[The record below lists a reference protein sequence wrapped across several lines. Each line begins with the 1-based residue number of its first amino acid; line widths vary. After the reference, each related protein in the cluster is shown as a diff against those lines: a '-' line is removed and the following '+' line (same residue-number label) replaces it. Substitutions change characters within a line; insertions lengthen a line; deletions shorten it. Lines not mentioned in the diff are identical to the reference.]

1 MKDFKFKIAGRDY
14 TTKVEEQENG
24 ALLVTVNGKA
34 YEVELP
40 EQAHAA
46 HQTIVKAAASA
57 APSAPSAAPSAAA
70 AKGNTMSAPLPGTI
84 TKVIAQAGQKV
95 KKGDVLIVME
105 AMKMANDI
113 VAEADGTVKAVCV
126 SVGQSV
132 NQGDA
137 LIEFQ
142 ADAAPAVAPAA
153 PKAAP
158 AAPKAAPAPAA
169 PAAAKPAVGA
179 SVVSAPLPGTVTKIL
194 VQPGQA
200 VKAGETVLT
209 MEAMKMENNITAEF
223 DGKVKAILVQQGA
236 QVQSGDALIEMA

>member
-46 HQTIVKAAASA
+46 HKTIVKAAASA

-70 AKGNTMSAPLPGTI
+70 AKGNTMGAPLPGTI

-142 ADAAPAVAPAA
+142 ADAAPAPVAAPAA

-158 AAPKAAPAPAA
+158 AAPAAPAKPAA
-169 PAAAKPAVGA
+169 GA

-200 VKAGETVLT
+200 VKAGDTVLT
-209 MEAMKMENNITAEF
+209 MEAMKMENNITAET
-223 DGKVKAILVQQGA
+223 DGTVKAILVQQGA

>member
-46 HQTIVKAAASA
+46 HKTIVKAAASA

-142 ADAAPAVAPAA
+142 ADAAPAA

-169 PAAAKPAVGA
+169 PAAAKPAAGA

-209 MEAMKMENNITAEF
+209 MEAMKMENNITAET
-223 DGKVKAILVQQGA
+223 DGTVKAILVQQGA

>member
-40 EQAHAA
+40 DQAHAA
-46 HQTIVKAAASA
+46 HKSIIKAASSA
-57 APSAPSAAPSAAA
+57 ALASPSAAPYAAA

-105 AMKMANDI
+105 AMKLANDI

-142 ADAAPAVAPAA
+142 ADAAPAA

-169 PAAAKPAVGA
+169 PAAAKPAAGA
-179 SVVSAPLPGTVTKIL
+179 SVVSAPLPGTVSKIL

-209 MEAMKMENNITAEF
+209 MEAMKMENNITAET
-223 DGKVKAILVQQGA
+223 DGTVKAILVQQGA

>member
-46 HQTIVKAAASA
+46 HKTIVKAAASA

-142 ADAAPAVAPAA
+142 ADAAPAA

-169 PAAAKPAVGA
+169 PAAATPAAGA

-209 MEAMKMENNITAEF
+209 MEAMKMENNITAET
-223 DGKVKAILVQQGA
+223 DGTVKAILVQQGA

>member
-46 HQTIVKAAASA
+46 HKTIVKAAASA
-57 APSAPSAAPSAAA
+57 APSSPSAAPSAAA

-142 ADAAPAVAPAA
+142 ADAAPAA

-169 PAAAKPAVGA
+169 PAAAKPAAGA

-209 MEAMKMENNITAEF
+209 MEAMKMENNITAET
-223 DGKVKAILVQQGA
+223 DGTVKAILVQQGA